1 MRIGY
6 AITRYWPAVSGP
18 EIHTRHMA
26 QLMSKHHDVKVVAQ
40 LNSSTGNPYFGS
52 MRPLQGSPIYMDNGM
67 PVNIVAPR
75 LTEVPLLR
83 LSRTMTGSRRTARQG
98 VSLYRYLLERR
109 LMRVLA
115 DRDLIHCVNATMEH
129 LAVSA
134 AKCAARL
141 QRPFVLT
148 PLFRLE
154 DRDAAEALRG
164 PLRVAHAVIAQTRF
178 EAEQLKHLGVPDN
191 KVHVLSAGPIVSED
205 ADPESFKRRYSIR
218 GNVVLF
224 LARKERSKGYELILR
239 AADFVWKQHPD
250 TYFVF
255 AGPRTAE
262 SLRVFNAPRDPRVI
276 EIGELDPWSKEKS
289 SALAACDVFCMPS
302 VPECSGVVFLE
313 AWSFGKPV
321 IAADIPSERDF
332 VNHGVDGLLVRREP
346 QDIARALLLL
356 LGDEQLRQTMG
367 AAGKAKISEHY
378 SWARI
383 VDRMNSIYESVVK
396 GAGQHVSQRA
406 PRS

>member
-1 MRIGY
+1 
-6 AITRYWPAVSGP
+6 
-18 EIHTRHMA
+18 MA
-26 QLMSKHHDVKVVAQ
+26 QLMSQYHDIKVVAQ
-40 LNSSTGNPYFGS
+40 LNSSADDPYFAS
-52 MRPLQGSPIYMDNGM
+52 MSPLQGSPIYMDNGM

-75 LTEVPLLR
+75 RAEIPLLR

-98 VSLYRYLLERR
+98 LSLYRFLLERR

-134 AKCAARL
+134 ARCAARL

-154 DRDAAEALRG
+154 DRDAADALRS
-164 PLRVAHAVIAQTRF
+164 PLRVAHAVIAQTPF

-191 KVHVLSAGPIVSED
+191 KVRVLSAGPIVSEG

-224 LARKERSKGYELILR
+224 LGRKERSKGYELVLR
-239 AADFVWKQHPD
+239 AADFVWKEHPD

-255 AGPRTAE
+255 AGPRTVE
-262 SLRVFNAPRDPRVI
+262 SSRIFSASRDPRII
-276 EIGELDPWSKEKS
+276 EIGALDPWSKEKS

-332 VNHGVDGLLVRREP
+332 VSHGTDGLLVKTDP
-346 QDIARALLLL
+346 HDIARALLLL
-356 LGDEQLRQTMG
+356 LGDHPLRQRMG
-367 AAGKAKISEHY
+367 AAGKAKTSEHY
-378 SWARI
+378 SWNRI
-383 VDRMNSIYESVVK
+383 VERMNSIYEEVVK
-396 GAGQHVSQRA
+396 GAGQHTSRGK
-406 PRS
+406 PRSS

>member
-1 MRIGY
+1 VRIGY
-6 AITRYWPAVSGP
+6 AITRFWPAVSGP

-26 QLMSKHHDVKVVAQ
+26 QLMSKYHDIKVVAQ
-40 LNSSTGNPYFGS
+40 LNSSADDPYFAS
-52 MRPLQGSPIYMDNGM
+52 MRPLQGSPIYTDNGI

-75 LTEVPLLR
+75 RAEMPLLR
-83 LSRTMTGSRRTARQG
+83 VSRTMTGSRRAARQG
-98 VSLYRYLLERR
+98 LSLYRFLLERR

-115 DRDLIHCVNATMEH
+115 DRDVIHCVNATMEH

-134 AKCAARL
+134 ARCAARL

-154 DRDAAEALRG
+154 DHGAADALTG
-164 PLRVAHAVIAQTRF
+164 PLGVAHAVIAQTRF
-178 EAEQLKHLGVPDN
+178 EAEQLKQLGVPDN
-191 KVHVLSAGPIVSED
+191 KVHVLSAGPIVSEE
-205 ADPESFKRRYSIR
+205 ADPEWFKRRYSIR

-224 LARKERSKGYELILR
+224 LARKERSKGYELVLR
-239 AADFVWKQHPD
+239 AAEFVWKEHPD

-255 AGPRTAE
+255 AGPTTAE
-262 SLRVFNAPRDPRVI
+262 SSRVFSASRDPRII

-332 VNHGVDGLLVRREP
+332 VSHGRDGLLVRTDP
-346 QDIARALLLL
+346 HDIARAVLLL
-356 LGDEQLRQTMG
+356 LGDHRLRQRMG

-378 SWARI
+378 SWPRV
-383 VDRMNSIYESVVK
+383 VDRMNSIYEEVAK
-396 GAGQHVSQRA
+396 GTGQHVSQG
-406 PRS
+406 RSRS